1 MKCQNYSVIS
11 EYLITISHKRSKVER
26 SRFCSLFLV
35 KEPVLSILDLKNVF
49 FFHSLIHYNNIFN
62 WHRCFWKG
70 TTSFKKKTNK
80 QTKSK
85 CSTRNSTA
93 KSVLTLQEEKRIV
106 TCRQKKPLLC
116 WTLAIFQRF
125 VEKLTIRI
133 LNKEIERL

>member
-1 MKCQNYSVIS
+1 MKCQHYSVIS
-11 EYLITISHKRSKVER
+11 EYLITISHKVER

-49 FFHSLIHYNNIFN
+49 FFHSLIHYTNIFD
-62 WHRCFWKG
+62 WHCCFWKG
-70 TTSFKKKTNK
+70 TTSFKKKKQTNK

-106 TCRQKKPLLC
+106 TCRQKK
-116 WTLAIFQRF
+116 TVA
-125 VEKLTIRI
+125 LTRYFPTFCRKADDS
-133 LNKEIERL
+133 NSK